1 MSCSDVSFDQD
12 GASAA
17 YPFYDLAE
25 QAMLEAFGSA
35 PHFDFCA
42 LPSPSHYTLSSTLL
56 LKRSLWA
63 RVRSLTQ
70 LYNTLLSP
78 VLVHLGAPVE
88 LDHPCFD
95 R

>member
-1 MSCSDVSFDQD
+1 MSFDQD

-42 LPSPSHYTLSSTLL
+42 LPSPSHYTLSSTLIL
-56 LKRSLWA
+56 NRF
-63 RVRSLTQ
+63 T
-70 LYNTLLSP
+70 
-78 VLVHLGAPVE
+78 LGARSIADATLQHPVVSS
-88 LDHPCFD
+88 PRSSRCA
-95 R
+95 RRA